1 MLVCITLGIFL
12 LISMSYLYIKDVNF
26 KIEL

>member
-1 MLVCITLGIFL
+1 MLVCIILGIFL
-12 LISMSYLYIKDVNF
+12 LISTSYLYIKDANF